1 MVHIRTSGVRTGSL
15 AIHPAILY
23 LSIDPR
29 QFRIGRQDTHPLA
42 KAHKK
47 VQPFVIGEEK
57 IQPGTRKLVDMPI
70 SVLADHSPV
79 TMTVLVI
86 HGRRPGPV
94 MFVSAAVHGDEI
106 LGVEIIRRLVSAR
119 QIANLAGTLLA
130 IPVVN
135 SFGFIG
141 HSRYM
146 PDRRDLNRCFPG
158 QPQGTLGSQLANI
171 FTTEILQRSDF
182 GIDLHTGAL
191 HRTNLPQLRISGEI
205 DGESER
211 ANAFQVPVI
220 MANTPPPGSLRGVAA
235 GLFKSVIVYEAGEA
249 LRFNEQ
255 AIRAGLRGILSV
267 MRLER
272 MIGRADRKPAR
283 SIKPIWV
290 NKSFW
295 IRAPQ
300 GGIVQLLRPSGSVVV
315 EGDILAVVADPFG
328 ESKEN
333 VVAPFAGIVIGHRTL
348 PTVNRGDALFHLAQ
362 TSEEQAIYSF
372 AALSEE
378 AAEDDQAW
386 WD

>member
-1 MVHIRTSGVRTGSL
+1 MAAVRN
-15 AIHPAILY
+15 
-23 LSIDPR
+23 R
-29 QFRIGRQDTHPLA
+29 
-42 KAHKK
+42 
-47 VQPFVIGEEK
+47 VQPFVIGNEK
-57 IQPGTRKLVDMPI
+57 VQPGTRKLVELPI
-70 SVLADHSPV
+70 SVLADHTPV
-79 TMTVLVI
+79 TLTVLVI

-94 MFVSAAVHGDEI
+94 MFVSAALHGDEI

-119 QIANLAGTLLA
+119 QMASLSGTLLA
-130 IPVVN
+130 IAVVN

-141 HSRYM
+141 QSRYM

-158 QPQGTLGSQLANI
+158 NPQGSLGAQLANI
-171 FTTEILQRSDF
+171 FTGEILEQSDF

-191 HRTNLPQLRISGEI
+191 HRTNLPQLRISGKIE
-205 DGESER
+205 GESAR

-220 MANTPPPGSLRGVAA
+220 MANIPPQGSLRDAA
-235 GLFKSVIVYEAGEA
+235 IARGKSVMVYEAGEA

-272 MIGRADRKPAR
+272 MIGRGDRKPR
-283 SIKPIWV
+283 RNIQPIWV
-290 NKSFW
+290 KTTSW
-295 IRAPQ
+295 VRAPQ
-300 GGIVQLLRPSGSVVV
+300 GGIVQLLRPSGSIVAD
-315 EGDILAVVADPFG
+315 GDILAVVADPFG

-333 VVAPFAGIVIGHRTL
+333 VVAPFPGIVIGHRTL

-362 TSEEQAIYSF
+362 TSEEGAIYSF
-372 AALSEE
+372 AALSEETAEE